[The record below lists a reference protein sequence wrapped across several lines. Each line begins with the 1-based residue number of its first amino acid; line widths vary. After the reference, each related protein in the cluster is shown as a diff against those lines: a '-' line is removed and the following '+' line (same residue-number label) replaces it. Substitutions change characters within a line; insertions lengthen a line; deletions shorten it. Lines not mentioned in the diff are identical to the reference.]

1 MQANGGETVKAIEK
15 KQTQT
20 GALKKLILA
29 FKDGSYAT
37 RLSFAV
43 SGFGQ
48 IARKQVIKGLFYLV
62 TQILFW
68 LYMIFFGGRYILHL
82 FSGDLGRRLSGERW
96 NESLQIFEKI
106 KGDNS
111 FLILLYGV
119 VSLVIVAIYLI
130 VWAMSIKGSYENDL
144 RLRKGERLASFRE
157 DILSLI
163 NERFYIPLLLLP
175 FLGLLVF
182 TVMPLIFMVLIAF
195 TNYDYAHTPP
205 GKLFDWVGFANF
217 KTMFSLSGGSSGFAF
232 VFLRVLVWTFIWAF
246 FATFTNYF
254 LGLVIALLIHK
265 KGIRLK
271 ALWRTLFVV
280 AIAVPQFVTLLL
292 MQKILDGDG
301 ILNKI
306 LGTNILWL
314 SDQRYLSLLPRTMII
329 LVNIWIGVP
338 YTLLMCSGI
347 LMNIPADYYEAAR
360 IDGAGPARIFFD
372 ITLPYMMHITA
383 PYLITQFV
391 GNINNFNVIW
401 LLTGGG
407 PVDNVHYGGGSQA
420 QSTDLLVTWLYRLTT
435 DQNPKY
441 NVASVIGIVIFVISA
456 VLSIIT
462 FNRTSASK
470 SEEAFQ

>member
-1 MQANGGETVKAIEK
+1 MQKINGKIAK
-15 KQTQT
+15 KR
-20 GALKKLILA
+20 GVSALVSA
-29 FKDGSYAT
+29 FKRGSYAT
-37 RLSFAV
+37 KASFV
-43 SGFGQ
+43 FVGFGF
-48 IARKQVIKGLFYLV
+48 IARG
-62 TQILFW
+62 QILKGV
-68 LYMIFFGGRYILHL
+68 LYALLQTAFLLFALFFGWRYIVAL
-82 FSGDLGRRLSGERW
+82 FSGDLGRNLSGERW
-96 NESLQIFEKI
+96 NEALQIYEKV

-119 VSLVIVAIYLI
+119 VSIVVFLMFLV
-130 VWAMSIKGSYENDL
+130 VWYSSIKGSYANDL
-144 RLRKGERLASFRE
+144 RLKNGDKLRTFKE
-157 DILSLI
+157 DIRVLI
-163 NERFYIPLLLLP
+163 NEKFYIPLLIPP
-175 FLGLLVF
+175 FIGLIVF

-195 TNYDYAHTPP
+195 TNYDYAHMPP
-205 GKLFDWVGFANF
+205 GKLFDWVGIANF
-217 KTMFSLSGGSSGFAF
+217 KTLFSFSGATGGFAL
-232 VFLRVLVWTFIWAF
+232 VFLRVLLWTFVWAF

-254 LGLVIALLIHK
+254 LGLIIALLINR
-265 KGIRLK
+265 KGVKLK

-314 SDQRYLSLLPRTMII
+314 TDQRYYSILPRLMII

-338 YTLLMCSGI
+338 HTLLMCTGVLSN
-347 LMNIPADYYEAAR
+347 LPVDYYEAAK
-360 IDGAGPARIFFD
+360 IDGASPMRIFKE
-372 ITLPYMMHITA
+372 ITLPYMLHITT

-407 PVDNVHYGGGSQA
+407 PVDNLYYGGGSGA

-441 NVASVIGIVIFVISA
+441 NVASVIGIVIFIISA
-456 VLSIIT
+456 VTALIT
-462 FNRTSASK
+462 YNKTASVK
-470 SEEAFQ
+470 AEDIYQ

>member
-1 MQANGGETVKAIEK
+1 MKENTKKRSKKANGFGEFIKAV
-15 KQTQT
+15 
-20 GALKKLILA
+20 
-29 FKDGSYAT
+29 KDGSNPT
-37 RLSFAV
+37 RLSCFV
-43 SGFGQ
+43 MGFGQ
-48 IARKQVIKGLFYLV
+48 IARGQLGKGLCYLL
-62 TQILFW
+62 TQAAFW
-68 LYMIFFGGRYILHL
+68 LYLIFFGGRYIVHL
-82 FSGDLGRRLSGERW
+82 FSGNLGTQLAGERW
-96 NESLQIFEKI
+96 NEELQMFEKI

-119 VSLVIVAIYLI
+119 VSLVLLAIFTVIWYMN
-130 VWAMSIKGSYENDL
+130 VKGSYANDV
-144 RLRKGERLASFRE
+144 RLREGRTLPTFRE
-157 DILSLI
+157 DLCSLI
-163 NERFYIPLLLLP
+163 NEKFYIPLLGLP
-175 FLGLLVF
+175 FIGLLIF
-182 TVMPLIFMVLIAF
+182 TVMPLIFMVLLAF
-195 TNYDYAHTPP
+195 TNYDYAHMPP
-205 GKLFDWVGFANF
+205 GKLFDWVGLSNF
-217 KTMFSLSGGSSGFAF
+217 RTMFSLSGGSSGFAF
-232 VFLRVLVWTFIWAF
+232 VFLRVLAWTFIWAF

-254 LGLVIALLIHK
+254 LGLVIALLINK

-301 ILNKI
+301 ILNKL

-314 SDQRYLSLLPRTMII
+314 ADQRYLSLLPRLVII

-347 LMNIPADYYEAAR
+347 LMNIPTDYYEAAR
-360 IDGAGPARIFFD
+360 IDGASPTRIFFD
-372 ITLPYMMHITA
+372 ITLPYMLHITA

-407 PVDNVHYGGGSQA
+407 PVDNLHYGGGTQA

-441 NVASVIGIVIFVISA
+441 NVASVIGIVIFIISA
-456 VLSIIT
+456 VLSLIT
-462 FNRTSASK
+462 YNRTSAAK

>member
-1 MQANGGETVKAIEK
+1 MV
-15 KQTQT
+15 
-20 GALKKLILA
+20 
-29 FKDGSYAT
+29 T
-37 RLSFAV
+37 RLSFPFM
-43 SGFGQ
+43 GFGQ
-48 IARKQVIKGLFYLV
+48 LARGQIGKGLFYAL
-62 TQILFW
+62 TELAF
-68 LYMIFFGGRYILHL
+68 LLSMIFFGGRYIGHL
-82 FSGDLGRRLSGERW
+82 FSGDLGTRLSGEQW

-106 KGDNS
+106 QGDNS

-119 VSLVIVAIYLI
+119 ASLVITALFLV
-130 VWAMSIKGSYENDL
+130 VWGMGIKGSYQNDL
-144 RLRKGERLASFRE
+144 RLRKGQELTTFKE
-157 DILSLI
+157 DIRSLF
-163 NERFYIPLLLLP
+163 NERFYIPLLIFP

-205 GKLFDWVGFANF
+205 GKLFDWVGLQNF
-217 KTMFSLSGGSSGFAF
+217 KMMFSLSGGGSGFAL
-232 VFLRVLVWTFIWAF
+232 VFLRVLVWTFVWAF

-254 LGLVIALLIHK
+254 LGLVIALLINK
-265 KGIRLK
+265 KGIRWK
-271 ALWRTLFVV
+271 AFWRTLFVV

-301 ILNKI
+301 IINKLFGLNV
-306 LGTNILWL
+306 LWL
-314 SDQRYLSLLPRTMII
+314 TDQRYLSLLPRAMII

-338 YTLLMCSGI
+338 YTLLLCSGI
-347 LMNIPADYYEAAR
+347 LMNIPVDYYEAAR
-360 IDGAGPARIFFD
+360 IDGAGAARIFFD

-420 QSTDLLVTWLYRLTT
+420 QSTDLLVTWLYRLTI

-456 VLSIIT
+456 VLSLIT
-462 FNRTSASK
+462 FNRTSAAK
-470 SEEAFQ
+470 NEGAFQ

>member
-1 MQANGGETVKAIEK
+1 MKEQTVQTAKKRSGANV
-15 KQTQT
+15 
-20 GALKKLILA
+20 LSKLFQA
-29 FKDGSYAT
+29 FKDGSVFT
-37 RLSFAV
+37 RLSFLIM
-43 SGFGQ
+43 GFGQ
-48 IARKQVIKGLFYLV
+48 IARGQIAKG
-62 TQILFW
+62 ILYMLAQAAFW
-68 LYMIFFGGRYILHL
+68 LYMLFFGGRYIFHL
-82 FSGDLGRRLSGERW
+82 FSGNLGTKLSGEQW
-96 NESLQIFEKI
+96 NESLQIFEKV

-119 VSLVIVAIYLI
+119 VSLVVTVIAVVIWTMN
-130 VWAMSIKGSYENDL
+130 VNGNHENDI
-144 RLRKGERLASFRE
+144 RIANGEKPTSFKE
-157 DILSLI
+157 DARSMF
-163 NERFYIPLLLLP
+163 NEKFYVPLLTLP
-175 FLGLLVF
+175 FIGLLIF

-195 TNYDYAHTPP
+195 TNYDFAHMPP
-205 GKLFDWVGFANF
+205 GKLFDWVGLANF
-217 KTMFSLSGGSSGFAF
+217 KAMFSFSSSGTGFAL
-232 VFLRVLVWTFIWAF
+232 VFLRVLVWTFVWAF

-265 KGIRLK
+265 KGIKLK
-271 ALWRTLFVV
+271 ALWRTLFVI

-306 LGTNILWL
+306 LGTRILWL
-314 SDQRYLSLLPRTMII
+314 TDQRNLSLLPRLMII

-338 YTLLMCSGI
+338 YTLLMSTGI
-347 LMNIPADYYEAAR
+347 LMNVPESYYEAAK
-360 IDGAGPARIFFD
+360 IDGAGAGRIFFA
-372 ITLPYMMHITA
+372 ITLPYMLQITA

-420 QSTDLLVTWLYRLTT
+420 QSTDLLVTWLYRLTI

-456 VLSIIT
+456 VISLIT
-462 FNRTSASK
+462 FNMTSSAK
-470 SEEAFQ
+470 NEEAFQ

>member
-1 MQANGGETVKAIEK
+1 MWKGKRVQRIEK
-15 KQTQT
+15 NTVGQ
-20 GALKKLILA
+20 ALKNGSA
-29 FKDGSYAT
+29 FT
-37 RLSFAV
+37 RLSFLIM
-43 SGFGQ
+43 GFGQ
-48 IARKQVIKGLFYLV
+48 MVRGQFVKGGIYMLLQTAFTLFML
-62 TQILFW
+62 L
-68 LYMIFFGGRYILHL
+68 LGGRYIVHL
-82 FSGDLGRRLSGERW
+82 FSGDLGSRLSGEIW
-96 NESLQIFEKI
+96 NEELQIFEKV

-119 VSLVIVAIYLI
+119 ASLVIIVLFLI
-130 VWAMSIKGSYENDL
+130 LWRANVRGSYENDM
-144 RLRKGERLASFRE
+144 RIQKGEKVRTFKE
-157 DILSLI
+157 DLRFAL
-163 NERFYIPLLLLP
+163 NERFHIPLLTLP
-175 FLGLLVF
+175 FVGLVIF
-182 TVMPLIFMVLIAF
+182 TVLPLVFMVLIAF
-195 TNYDYAHTPP
+195 TNYDYAHMPP
-205 GKLFDWVGFANF
+205 GKLFDWVGFSNF
-217 KTMFSLSGGSSGFAF
+217 KTLFSLSGGATGFALVF
-232 VFLRVLVWTFIWAF
+232 VRVLVWTFVWAF

-254 LGLVIALLIHK
+254 LGMIVALLIQK

-271 ALWRTLFVV
+271 ALWRTLFVI

-314 SDQRYLSLLPRTMII
+314 ADGRYFALLPRLMII
-329 LVNIWIGVP
+329 LVNIWLGVP

-347 LMNIPADYYEAAR
+347 LMNIPSDYYEAGR
-360 IDGAGPARIFFD
+360 IDGASPVRIFFA
-372 ITLPYMMHITA
+372 ITLPYMLHVTT

-407 PVDNVHYGGGSQA
+407 PVDNLYYGGGSQA

-456 VLSIIT
+456 VLSLIT
-462 FNRTSASK
+462 YNRTSASK
-470 SEEAFQ
+470 NEGEFQ

>member
-1 MQANGGETVKAIEK
+1 MKENWIKKKAVENPLKTLFMALRNGS
-15 KQTQT
+15 
-20 GALKKLILA
+20 A
-29 FKDGSYAT
+29 FT
-37 RLSFAV
+37 RLSFV
-43 SGFGQ
+43 VMGFGQ
-48 IARKQVIKGLFYLV
+48 IARGQIVKGILYML
-62 TQILFW
+62 TQAVFI
-68 LYMIFFGGRYILHL
+68 LYMIFKGGGYIAHL
-82 FSGDLGRRLSGERW
+82 FSGNLGTRLAGEEW

-119 VSLVIVAIYLI
+119 VSLVLFLLFTW
-130 VWAMSIKGSYENDL
+130 VWFLNVKGCYENDL
-144 RLRKGERLASFRE
+144 RIAKGE
-157 DILSLI
+157 SLPSI
-163 NERFYIPLLLLP
+163 RQDLHALLNERFYVPLLFFP

-182 TVMPLIFMVLIAF
+182 TVMPLIFMALIAF
-195 TNYDYAHTPP
+195 TNYDYAHMPP
-205 GKLFDWVGFANF
+205 GRLFDWVGFENF
-217 KTMFSLSGGSSGFAF
+217 KKMFSLSQGTSGFAF
-232 VFLRVLVWTFIWAF
+232 IFLRVLVWTFVWAF

-254 LGLVIALLIHK
+254 LGLVIALLIQK
-265 KGIRLK
+265 KGIKLK
-271 ALWRTLFVV
+271 TLWRTLFVL

-292 MQKILDGDG
+292 MQKILDSDG
-301 ILNKI
+301 ILNKL
-306 LGTNILWL
+306 LGVNVLWL
-314 SDQRYLSLLPRTMII
+314 TDQRYLALLPRIVII

-347 LMNIPADYYEAAR
+347 LMNIPTDYYEAAR
-360 IDGAGPARIFFD
+360 IDGASPVRIFFA

-407 PVDNVHYGGGSQA
+407 PVDNLHYGGGSQA

-456 VLSIIT
+456 VLSLIT
-462 FNRTSASK
+462 FNRSSAIK
-470 SEEAFQ
+470 SEDAFQ

>member
-1 MQANGGETVKAIEK
+1 M
-15 KQTQT
+15 
-20 GALKKLILA
+20 
-29 FKDGSYAT
+29 T
-37 RLSFAV
+37 RLSFPFM
-43 SGFGQ
+43 GFGQ
-48 IARKQVIKGLFYLV
+48 FARGQIGKGLFYTLTEAV
-62 TQILFW
+62 FL
-68 LYMIFFGGRYILHL
+68 LYLIFFGGKYIGYL
-82 FSGDLGRRLSGERW
+82 FSGNLGTRLSGEQW
-96 NESLQIFEKI
+96 NEALQIFEKI
-106 KGDNS
+106 QGDNS

-119 VSLVIVAIYLI
+119 VSLVLTALFLV
-130 VWAMSIKGSYENDL
+130 VWGMGVKGSYENDL
-144 RLRKGERLASFRE
+144 RLRNGQTLSTFQE
-157 DILSLI
+157 DVRALF

-205 GKLFDWVGFANF
+205 GKLFDWVGLQNF
-217 KTMFSLSGGSSGFAF
+217 KMMFSFSAGGSGFVL
-232 VFLRVLVWTFIWAF
+232 VFLRVLVWTFVWAF

-254 LGLVIALLIHK
+254 LGLVIALLINK
-265 KGIRLK
+265 KGIRFK
-271 ALWRTLFVV
+271 ALWRTLFVI

-292 MQKILDGDG
+292 MQKILDSDG
-301 ILNKI
+301 IVNKLFGLNV
-306 LGTNILWL
+306 LWL
-314 SDQRYLSLLPRTMII
+314 TDQRYLSLLPRAMII

-338 YTLLMCSGI
+338 YTLLICSGI
-347 LMNIPADYYEAAR
+347 LMNIPTDYYEAAR
-360 IDGAGPARIFFD
+360 IDGAGSARIFFD

-420 QSTDLLVTWLYRLTT
+420 QSTDLLVTWLYRLTI

-456 VLSIIT
+456 VLSLIT
-462 FNRTSASK
+462 FNRTSAARN
-470 SEEAFQ
+470 EGAFQ